1 MKIRKRALR
10 KYYAPEI
17 ILTPMIDTF
26 ATLLIMFMVT
36 APMVQNSIKVDLP
49 FGKSRE
55 AATSQ
60 EMIVTLSKDGKIY
73 FNNYPIEKKSLVS
86 SVQKAISQK
95 ENVPIFV
102 KADKS
107 IAYGK
112 VIEVVDQLKEAGV
125 HYVAM
130 STQQVSP

>member
-1 MKIRKRALR
+1 MKIRKRVLR
-10 KYYAPEI
+10 KYNTPEI

-112 VIEVVDQLKEAGV
+112 VIEIVDQLKEAGV